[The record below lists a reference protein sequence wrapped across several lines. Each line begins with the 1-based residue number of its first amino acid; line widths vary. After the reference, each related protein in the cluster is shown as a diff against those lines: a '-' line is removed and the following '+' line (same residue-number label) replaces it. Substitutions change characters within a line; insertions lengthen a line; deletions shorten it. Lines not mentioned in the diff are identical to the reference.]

1 MPFGNPPGL
10 VYEYDPGPDK
20 WAKKKILPQRV
31 HHQAQAVF
39 NNKIYVLGGCRMG
52 IFGTD
57 AVTNVWEYDPAAD
70 RYRAM
75 APIPGPRCSAV
86 AATANRQI
94 YLISGIEPVVNREGN
109 RMRRRD
115 PVVGA

>member
-70 RYRAM
+70 SYRAM
-75 APIPGPRCSAV
+75 AAIPGPRGSAGG
-86 AATANRQI
+86 APGKGRS
-94 YLISGIEPVVNREGN
+94 YPLRGIEPADKGEGSSIS
-109 RMRRRD
+109 
-115 PVVGA
+115 